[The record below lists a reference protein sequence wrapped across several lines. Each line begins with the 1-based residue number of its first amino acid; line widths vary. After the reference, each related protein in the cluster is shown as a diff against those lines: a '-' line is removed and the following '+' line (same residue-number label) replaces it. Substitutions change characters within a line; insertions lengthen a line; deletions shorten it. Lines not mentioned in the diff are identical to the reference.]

1 MGLTATGLS
10 HSSVA
15 EKYFL
20 STKFG
25 LLNISAGISSN
36 IDKEVKRAAD
46 ISSFL
51 SMNDEM
57 AKLIYMGEDSKWLSK
72 MIDLGIENHD
82 LDKIVNAIRVRLKV
96 SFQNEFMRSS
106 FLPKCQPKI

>member
-36 IDKEVKRAAD
+36 IDKEVKRVAD

-72 MIDLGIENHD
+72 MIDFGIENHD
-82 LDKIVNAIRVRLKV
+82 LERQNDVADV
-96 SFQNEFMRSS
+96 SQLR
-106 FLPKCQPKI
+106 